1 MTGAEQLLAA
11 ADPALPHLADALM
24 PAAAT
29 AAITGAKH
37 FAGARVRVARAA
49 LLRHKPG
56 RRAVID
62 YSLDITWPDGRTDE
76 VAAIGK
82 MRASRPPRTP
92 TGCCGSCGA
101 TASRATVPMA
111 SACLSCRHV
120 PALGLWLQRRVP
132 GTLATV
138 LLTTTA
144 AAPLARRIAEA
155 AHKLHHAG
163 VVPEKTHGPADE
175 LAILERVLAVVR
187 DAQPARRAALDH
199 LLGGCRRLVATLE
212 APATGI
218 HRDFYADQIVVDGA
232 RLHLLDFDLYCA
244 GHAARRRELRRALM
258 EQRVRERN
266 AAARLRNEA
275 STRSMWAGGR
285 HRAASA
291 ARLHRA
297 HPRPPRLPQH
307 RDSGTRRHD
316 RRRARPDPDLHGGS
330 RSMAAPDSPST
341 STAAVRAHPPTLA
354 T

>member
-1 MTGAEQLLAA
+1 MTGAEQPLAA
-11 ADPALPHLADALM
+11 IDPALPHLADALT
-24 PAAAT
+24 PSAAT

-82 MRASRPPRTP
+82 MRASRPPRTAYRLLRELWRHGF
-92 TGCCGSCGA
+92 TRDSADGIS
-101 TASRATVPMA
+101 VPEP
-111 SACLSCRHV
+111 LGTV

-218 HRDFYADQIVVDGA
+218 HRDFYADQIVVDGT

-244 GHAARRRELRRALM
+244 GHAALDVGNFAGHLM
-258 EQRVRERN
+258 EQRLREPEHAPALACAHDALDAQYVRL
-266 AAARLRNEA
+266 AGDAARHPLRVYTA
-275 STRSMWAGGR
+275 LTLARHVYLSTVIPG
-285 HRAASA
+285 RAATTGA
-291 ARLHRA
+291 VLDQTLTCMEALLDGRA
-297 HPRPPRLPQH
+297 
-307 RDSGTRRHD
+307 
-316 RRRARPDPDLHGGS
+316 
-330 RSMAAPDSPST
+330 
-341 STAAVRAHPPTLA
+341 
-354 T
+354 